1 MKKGENT
8 MKKGENTMK
17 KRLLSILL
25 AAALLIG
32 LVPTLLLPAAAAGY
46 TSGDFTYKLND
57 DGSAIITRYS
67 GSAAA
72 LTIPSSLDG
81 HTVKQIG
88 SYAFEKNTTLTS
100 VSIPETVTELEY
112 YAFKGCTS
120 LTAVTI
126 PSGLTSAGSLSNGAF
141 SGCSALTTVQFGSG
155 LASIPGALFE
165 GTGLKTVTLPE
176 SVTSIGSWAFANC
189 AKLEQVSFPAGLT
202 SIDLGAFEN
211 CTALTAVTLPKR
223 LTELGSEVFKNCS
236 ALKSVWIP
244 KSLTN
249 NGLGD
254 GFKGCTALT
263 DITFETGI
271 TKIADR
277 QFDGSPI
284 KSITIPGTVTTVGMS
299 AFSDCAN
306 LTAIDLPSSVT
317 EIDGHA
323 FEKCTALTAVTLPKH
338 LRRLDMEA
346 FFGCTA
352 LKSVF
357 IPLSLQTASSPFRNC
372 TALTD
377 VTFEDGRTELPDT
390 LLRGSGIRQLT
401 VPQTVTKIGYS
412 AFSGCTQL
420 TAITLPAGLRELGSE
435 AFKGCTAL
443 TGVALPDSLTAL
455 GYGVFRDCSALTA
468 AEFPAGIAPVS
479 WSSGSSML
487 RNCTSLRSVKLP
499 KTVSSLGNDFF
510 AGCTALEQIVL
521 PDSVTEIGSNLFN
534 GCTALTDVTLSTNLQ
549 AIPEHTFY
557 GCVSLQKL
565 VAPYAVTK
573 IGKTAFANC
582 TSLTELTLLRNVTEA
597 AADALSYPEQVT
609 VYGVKGTYA
618 ETYAASVGASFAA
631 IDRPATAVSLPKSV
645 TVKVWSSVRL
655 LPSLDPVDCT
665 DELVWSSSDASVA
678 AVSADGTVTGRKD
691 GSAVITVT
699 AGSVSARCEVAV
711 GTPAHVHSYTAVVT
725 APTCA
730 VQGYTTY
737 TCSCGEYYYDDY
749 VPALG
754 HSYVDGVCTRCGASR
769 PETRFVDVKLGS
781 WYYNS
786 IVYAVS
792 NGLMNG
798 VGDSKFEPEEGM
810 TRAMLVT
817 VLWRYEGS
825 PKQRPSTFSDVRRG
839 QWYSEAVSWAA
850 KNGIVTGVGD
860 NKFEPDTQIT
870 REQIATILY
879 RYAQKKRADT
889 SARGSLSAFPDNG
902 KVNGWA
908 KTALQWCV
916 GEGLIGGTN
925 ENGKVY
931 LDPQGT
937 ATRAQVAT
945 ILMRYIE
952 KLG

>member
-1 MKKGENT
+1 

-32 LVPTLLLPAAAAGY
+32 LVPTLLLPAAAADY

-81 HTVKQIG
+81 HTVKQID

-126 PSGLTSAGSLSNGAF
+126 PSGLTSAGSLGSGAF

-155 LASIPGALFE
+155 LASIPEALFE

-189 AKLEQVSFPAGLT
+189 AKLEQVHFPANLT
-202 SIDLGAFEN
+202 SIGLSAFEN

-223 LTELGSEVFKNCS
+223 LTELGSAVFENCS

-249 NGLGD
+249 NGFGD
-254 GFKGCTALT
+254 GFRGCTALT

-284 KSITIPGTVTTVGMS
+284 KSITIPGTVTTVGMG

-317 EIDGHA
+317 EIDGYA

-338 LRRLDMEA
+338 LRRLGTEA
-346 FFGCTA
+346 FLGCTA

-357 IPLSLQTASSPFRNC
+357 IPLSLQNASNPFQKC

-390 LLRGSGIRQLT
+390 LLEGNGVRQLT

-412 AFSGCTQL
+412 AFADCTQL
-420 TAITLPAGLRELGSE
+420 TAITLPAGLRELGNE

-443 TGVALPDSLTAL
+443 TGVALPDSLTDL

-499 KTVSSLGNDFF
+499 KTVSSLGNYFF

-618 ETYAASVGASFAA
+618 ETYAASVGARFAA

-925 ENGKVY
+925 ENGRVY

>member
-1 MKKGENT
+1 
-8 MKKGENTMK
+8 MK

-32 LVPTLLLPAAAAGY
+32 LVPTLLLPAAAADY

-81 HTVKQIG
+81 HTVKQID

-100 VSIPETVTELEY
+100 VSIPETVTELKY
-112 YAFKGCTS
+112 SAFKDCTS

-126 PSGLTSAGSLSNGAF
+126 PSGLTKAGSLGNGAF

-155 LASIPGALFE
+155 LTSIPEALFE
-165 GTGLKTVTLPE
+165 STGLKTITLPE
-176 SVTSIGSWAFANC
+176 SVTSIGMWAFADC
-189 AKLEQVSFPAGLT
+189 AKLEQVSFPASLT
-202 SIDLGAFEN
+202 SIDGCAFEN

-223 LTELGSEVFKNCS
+223 LTELGNDVFENCS

-249 NGLGD
+249 INGFGD
-254 GFKGCTALT
+254 GCFAGCTALT

-271 TKIADR
+271 TKIADH

-284 KSITIPGTVTTVGMS
+284 KSITIPGTVTTIGMS

-306 LTAIDLPSSVT
+306 LTAIDLPTSVT
-317 EIDGHA
+317 EIDAYA
-323 FEKCTALTAVTLPKH
+323 FSSTGLTAVTLPKH
-338 LRRLDMEA
+338 LRKLGLSA
-346 FFGCTA
+346 FSGCTA

-357 IPLSLQTASSPFRNC
+357 IPLSLQNTSNPFRNC

-377 VTFEDGRTELPDT
+377 VTFEDGRTELPNT
-390 LLRGSGIRQLT
+390 LLEDSGIRQLT
-401 VPQTVTKIGYS
+401 VPQTVTKIGDS
-412 AFSGCTQL
+412 AFAGCTQL
-420 TAITLPAGLRELGSE
+420 TAITLPDGLRELGRG
-435 AFKGCTAL
+435 AFSGCTAL

-455 GYGVFRDCSALTA
+455 GYGAFANCTALTA
-468 AEFPAGIAPVS
+468 VEFPAGIAPAS
-479 WSSGSSML
+479 WRSGSGML
-487 RNCTSLRSVKLP
+487 KNCTSLRSVKLP
-499 KTVSSLGNDFF
+499 GTVPSLDDDFF

-521 PDSVTEIGSNLFN
+521 PDSVTKIGSNLFN

-549 AIPEHTFY
+549 AIPANTFY
-557 GCVSLQKL
+557 GCASLQKL

-573 IGKTAFANC
+573 IGKNAFANC
-582 TSLTELTLLRNVTEA
+582 TSLTSLTLLRNVTEA
-597 AADALSYPEQVT
+597 ASDALSYPEQVT

-631 IDRPATAVSLPKSV
+631 IDRPATAVFLPKSV
-645 TVKVWSSVRL
+645 TLKVGGSGRF
-655 LPSLDPVDCT
+655 LPSLDPIDCT

-754 HSYVDGVCTRCGASR
+754 HSYVDGVCTRCGATR
-769 PETRFVDVKLGS
+769 PETRFVDVKPGS
-781 WYYNS
+781 WYYES

>member
-1 MKKGENT
+1 

-32 LVPTLLLPAAAAGY
+32 LMPTLLLPAAAVGY
-46 TSGDFTYKLND
+46 TSGDFTYELND
-57 DGSAIITRYS
+57 DGSAIITQYS

-126 PSGLTSAGSLSNGAF
+126 PSGLTKAGSLGTGAF

-155 LASIPGALFE
+155 LASIPEALFE

-189 AKLEQVSFPAGLT
+189 AKLEQVHFPANLT
-202 SIDLGAFEN
+202 SIGLSAFEN

-223 LTELGSEVFKNCS
+223 LTELGSAVFENCS

-317 EIDGHA
+317 EIDGYA

-338 LRRLDMEA
+338 LRRLGTEA
-346 FFGCTA
+346 FLGCTA

-357 IPLSLQTASSPFRNC
+357 IPLSLQTASNPFQKC

-390 LLRGSGIRQLT
+390 LLQGSGVRQLT

-412 AFSGCTQL
+412 AFAGCTQL
-420 TAITLPAGLRELGSE
+420 TAITLPAGLRELGNE

-499 KTVSSLGNDFF
+499 KTVSSLGDYFF
-510 AGCTALEQIVL
+510 AGCTALERIVL

-549 AIPEHTFY
+549 AIPENTFY

-582 TSLTELTLLRNVTEA
+582 TSLTALTLLRNVTEA

-618 ETYAASVGASFAA
+618 ETYAASVGARFAA

-925 ENGKVY
+925 ENGRVY

>member
-1 MKKGENT
+1 

-32 LVPTLLLPAAAAGY
+32 LVPTLLLPAAAADY

-88 SYAFEKNTTLTS
+88 SYAFGKNTTLTS

-112 YAFKGCTS
+112 SAFMDCTS

-126 PSGLTSAGSLSNGAF
+126 PSGLTKAGSLGSGAF

-155 LASIPGALFE
+155 LTSIPEALFE
-165 GTGLKTVTLPE
+165 STGLKTITLPE
-176 SVTSIGSWAFANC
+176 SVTSIGMWAFADC
-189 AKLEQVSFPAGLT
+189 AKLEQVSFPASLT
-202 SIDLGAFEN
+202 SIDGCAFEN

-223 LTELGSEVFKNCS
+223 LTELGNDVFENCS

-249 NGLGD
+249 INGFGD
-254 GFKGCTALT
+254 GCFAGCTALT

-271 TKIADR
+271 TKIADH

-284 KSITIPGTVTTVGMS
+284 KSITIPGTVTTIGSS

-306 LTAIDLPSSVT
+306 LTAIDLPTSVT
-317 EIDGHA
+317 QIDAYA
-323 FEKCTALTAVTLPKH
+323 FSSTGLTAVTLPKH
-338 LRRLDMEA
+338 LRKLGLSA
-346 FFGCTA
+346 FSGCTA

-357 IPLSLQTASSPFRNC
+357 IPLSLQTASNPFRNC

-390 LLRGSGIRQLT
+390 LLEDSGIRQFT

-412 AFSGCTQL
+412 AFDGCTQL
-420 TAITLPAGLRELGSE
+420 TAITLPAGLRELGSG
-435 AFKGCTAL
+435 AFSGCTAL

-455 GYGVFRDCSALTA
+455 GHGAFANCTSLTA
-468 AEFPAGIAPVS
+468 VEFPAGITPAS
-479 WSSGSSML
+479 WRSGSSML
-487 RNCTSLRSVKLP
+487 KNCTSLRSVKLP
-499 KTVSSLGNDFF
+499 GTVPFLDDDFF

-521 PDSVTEIGSNLFN
+521 PDSVTKIGSNLFN

-549 AIPEHTFY
+549 AIPANTFY
-557 GCVSLQKL
+557 GCASLQKL

-573 IGKTAFANC
+573 IGKNAFANC

-631 IDRPATAVSLPKSV
+631 IDRPATAVFLPKSV
-645 TVKVWSSVRL
+645 TLKVGGSGRF
-655 LPSLDPVDCT
+655 LPSLDPIDCT
-665 DELVWSSSDASVA
+665 DELAWSSSDASVA

-925 ENGKVY
+925 ENGRVY

>member
-1 MKKGENT
+1 

-46 TSGDFTYKLND
+46 TSGDFTYELND

-88 SYAFEKNTTLTS
+88 SYAFGKNTTLTS

-112 YAFKGCTS
+112 SAFTGCTS

-155 LASIPGALFE
+155 LTSIPEALFE

-176 SVTSIGSWAFANC
+176 SVTSIGMWAFADC
-189 AKLEQVSFPAGLT
+189 AKLEQVSFPASLT
-202 SIDLGAFEN
+202 SIDGCAFEN

-223 LTELGSEVFKNCS
+223 LTELGNDVFENCS

-249 NGLGD
+249 INGFGD
-254 GFKGCTALT
+254 GCFAGCTALT

-271 TKIADR
+271 TKIADH

-284 KSITIPGTVTTVGMS
+284 KSITIPGTVTTIGSS
-299 AFSDCAN
+299 AFSGCAN
-306 LTAIDLPSSVT
+306 LTAIDLPTSVT
-317 EIDGHA
+317 QIDAYA
-323 FEKCTALTAVTLPKH
+323 FSSTGLTAVTLPKH
-338 LRRLDMEA
+338 LRKLGLSA
-346 FFGCTA
+346 FSGCTA

-357 IPLSLQTASSPFRNC
+357 IPLSLQNTSNPFRNC
-372 TALTD
+372 KALTD

-390 LLRGSGIRQLT
+390 LLEDSGIRQFT
-401 VPQTVTKIGYS
+401 VPQTVTKIGDS
-412 AFSGCTQL
+412 AFAGCTQL
-420 TAITLPAGLRELGSE
+420 TAITLPAGLRELGSG
-435 AFKGCTAL
+435 AFSGCTAL

-455 GYGVFRDCSALTA
+455 GYGAFANCTALTA
-468 AEFPAGIAPVS
+468 AEFPAGITPAS
-479 WSSGSSML
+479 WRNSSDML

-499 KTVSSLGNDFF
+499 KTVPSLGDDFF

-549 AIPEHTFY
+549 AIPANTFY
-557 GCVSLQKL
+557 GCASLQKL

-582 TSLTELTLLRNVTEA
+582 TSLTSLTLLRNVTEA
-597 AADALSYPEQVT
+597 ASDALSYPEQVT

>member
-1 MKKGENT
+1 MKKEEDT

-32 LVPTLLLPAAAAGY
+32 LVPTLLLPAAAADY

-81 HTVKQIG
+81 HTVKQID

-126 PSGLTSAGSLSNGAF
+126 PGGLTKAGSLSNGVF

-155 LASIPGALFE
+155 LTSIPEALFE
-165 GTGLKTVTLPE
+165 GTGLKTITLPE

-202 SIDLGAFEN
+202 SIDLCAFEN

-244 KSLTN
+244 KSLTD

-284 KSITIPGTVTTVGMS
+284 KSITIPGTVTTIGMS
-299 AFSDCAN
+299 AFSGCAN

-317 EIDGHA
+317 EIDGYA
-323 FEKCTALTAVTLPKH
+323 FSSTGLTAVTLPKH
-338 LRRLDMEA
+338 LRELGTDA
-346 FFGCTA
+346 FAGCTA

-357 IPLSLQTASSPFRNC
+357 IPLSLQTVSSPFRKC

-390 LLRGSGIRQLT
+390 LLEGSGVRQLT

-412 AFSGCTQL
+412 AFAGCTQL
-420 TAITLPAGLRELGSE
+420 TAITLPAGLRELGDG
-435 AFKGCTAL
+435 AFEGCTAL

-455 GYGVFRDCSALTA
+455 GYGVFRGCSALTA
-468 AEFPAGIAPVS
+468 VEFPAGIA
-479 WSSGSSML
+479 WITGSSML

-499 KTVSSLGNDFF
+499 KTVSSLGDYFF

-549 AIPEHTFY
+549 AIPANTFY
-557 GCVSLQKL
+557 GCASLQKL

-573 IGKTAFANC
+573 IGKNAFANC
-582 TSLTELTLLRNVTEA
+582 TSLTSLTLLRNVTEA

-769 PETRFVDVKLGS
+769 PETRFMDVKPGS
-781 WYYNS
+781 WYYKS

-925 ENGKVY
+925 ENGRVY

>member
-1 MKKGENT
+1 

-100 VSIPETVTELEY
+100 VAIPETVTELEY

-126 PSGLTSAGSLSNGAF
+126 PSGLTSAGSLGSGAF

-155 LASIPGALFE
+155 LASIPEALFE

-202 SIDLGAFEN
+202 SIGLSAFEN

-223 LTELGSEVFKNCS
+223 LTELGSAVFENCS

-249 NGLGD
+249 NGFGD
-254 GFKGCTALT
+254 GFRGCTALT

-317 EIDGHA
+317 EIDGYA

-338 LRRLDMEA
+338 LRRLGTEA
-346 FFGCTA
+346 FLGCTA

-357 IPLSLQTASSPFRNC
+357 IPLSLQNASNPFQKC

-390 LLRGSGIRQLT
+390 LLEGSGVRQLT

-412 AFSGCTQL
+412 AFADCTQL
-420 TAITLPAGLRELGSE
+420 TAITLPAGLRELGNE

-499 KTVSSLGNDFF
+499 KTVSSLGDYFF
-510 AGCTALEQIVL
+510 AGCTALERIVL

-549 AIPEHTFY
+549 AIPENTFY
-557 GCVSLQKL
+557 GCANLQKL

-618 ETYAASVGASFAA
+618 ETYAASVGARFAA

>member
-1 MKKGENT
+1 
-8 MKKGENTMK
+8 MK

-32 LVPTLLLPAAAAGY
+32 LVPTLLLPAAAADY

-57 DGSAIITRYS
+57 DGSAIITQYS
-67 GSAAA
+67 GSATA

-112 YAFKGCTS
+112 LAFTGCT
-120 LTAVTI
+120 
-126 PSGLTSAGSLSNGAF
+126 
-141 SGCSALTTVQFGSG
+141 
-155 LASIPGALFE
+155 
-165 GTGLKTVTLPE
+165 
-176 SVTSIGSWAFANC
+176 
-189 AKLEQVSFPAGLT
+189 KLEQVSFPAGLT
-202 SIDLGAFEN
+202 SIDGCAFEN

-223 LTELGSEVFKNCS
+223 LTELGNDVFENCS

-249 NGLGD
+249 INGFGD
-254 GFKGCTALT
+254 GCFAGCTALT

-271 TKIADR
+271 TKIADH

-284 KSITIPGTVTTVGMS
+284 KSITIPGTVTTIGSS
-299 AFSDCAN
+299 AFSGCAN
-306 LTAIDLPSSVT
+306 LTAIDLPTSVT
-317 EIDGHA
+317 QIDAYA
-323 FEKCTALTAVTLPKH
+323 FSSTGLTAVTLPKH
-338 LRRLDMEA
+338 LRKL
-346 FFGCTA
+346 G
-352 LKSVF
+352 L
-357 IPLSLQTASSPFRNC
+357 
-372 TALTD
+372 
-377 VTFEDGRTELPDT
+377 
-390 LLRGSGIRQLT
+390 
-401 VPQTVTKIGYS
+401 S
-412 AFSGCTQL
+412 AFS
-420 TAITLPAGLRELGSE
+420 
-435 AFKGCTAL
+435 GCTAL

-455 GYGVFRDCSALTA
+455 GYGVFQNCSALTA
-468 AEFPAGIAPVS
+468 VEFPAGIAPAS
-479 WSSGSSML
+479 WRSGSGML
-487 RNCTSLRSVKLP
+487 KNCTSLRSVKLP
-499 KTVSSLGNDFF
+499 GTVPSLDDDFF

-521 PDSVTEIGSNLFN
+521 PDSVTKIGSNLFN

-549 AIPEHTFY
+549 AIPANTFY
-557 GCVSLQKL
+557 GCASLQKL

-573 IGKTAFANC
+573 IGKNAFANC
-582 TSLTELTLLRNVTEA
+582 TSLTSLTLLRNVTEA

-618 ETYAASVGASFAA
+618 ETYAASVGAPFAA
-631 IDRPATAVSLPKSV
+631 IDRPATAVFLPKSV
-645 TVKVWSSVRL
+645 TLKVGGSGRF
-655 LPSLDPVDCT
+655 LPSLDPIDCT

-925 ENGKVY
+925 ENGRVY

>member
-1 MKKGENT
+1 

-32 LVPTLLLPAAAAGY
+32 LVPTLLLPAAAADY

-100 VSIPETVTELEY
+100 VSIPETVTELKY
-112 YAFKGCTS
+112 SAFMDCTS

-126 PSGLTSAGSLSNGAF
+126 PSGLTKSGSLGSGAF

-155 LASIPGALFE
+155 LVSIPEALFE
-165 GTGLKTVTLPE
+165 GTGLKTITLPE
-176 SVTSIGSWAFANC
+176 SVTSIGPWAFANC
-189 AKLEQVSFPAGLT
+189 TKLEQVSFPAGLT
-202 SIDLGAFEN
+202 LIDLGAFEN

-223 LTELGSEVFKNCS
+223 LTKLGYEVFKNCS

-249 NGLGD
+249 NGSGD

-271 TKIADR
+271 TKIADY
-277 QFDGSPI
+277 QFAGSPI

-317 EIDGHA
+317 EIDGYA
-323 FEKCTALTAVTLPKH
+323 FEKCTGLTAVTLPKH
-338 LRRLDMEA
+338 LRKLGTYA
-346 FFGCTA
+346 FAGCTA

-377 VTFEDGRTELPDT
+377 VTFEDGRTELPNT
-390 LLRGSGIRQLT
+390 LLEDSGIRQLT

-412 AFSGCTQL
+412 AFAGCTQL
-420 TAITLPAGLRELGSE
+420 TAITLPAGLRELGNE

-468 AEFPAGIAPVS
+468 AEFPAGIALLS
-479 WSSGSSML
+479 WSSSSML

-499 KTVSSLGNDFF
+499 KTVSSLGDDFF

-549 AIPEHTFY
+549 AIPANTFY

-573 IGKTAFANC
+573 IGKNAFANC
-582 TSLTELTLLRNVTEA
+582 TSLTSLTLLRNVTEA

-769 PETRFVDVKLGS
+769 PETRFVDVKPGS
-781 WYYNS
+781 WYYKS

-925 ENGKVY
+925 ENGRVY

>member
-1 MKKGENT
+1 

-32 LVPTLLLPAAAAGY
+32 LVPTLLLPAAAADY

-112 YAFKGCTS
+112 SAFKGCTS

-126 PSGLTSAGSLSNGAF
+126 PSGLTKSGSLGSGAF

-155 LASIPGALFE
+155 LVSIPEALFE
-165 GTGLKTVTLPE
+165 GTGLKTITLPE

-223 LTELGSEVFKNCS
+223 LTKLGYEAFKNCS

-249 NGLGD
+249 NGSGD

-284 KSITIPGTVTTVGMS
+284 KSITIPGTVTTIGMS

-306 LTAIDLPSSVT
+306 LTAIDLPTSVT
-317 EIDGHA
+317 EIDGYA
-323 FEKCTALTAVTLPKH
+323 FSSTGLTAVTLPKH
-338 LRRLDMEA
+338 LRKLGTDA
-346 FFGCTA
+346 FAGCTA

-357 IPLSLQTASSPFRNC
+357 IPLSLQNASSPFRNC

-390 LLRGSGIRQLT
+390 LLEDSGIRQFT
-401 VPQTVTKIGYS
+401 VPQTVTKIGDS
-412 AFSGCTQL
+412 AFAGCTQL
-420 TAITLPAGLRELGSE
+420 TAITLPAGLRELGNE

-549 AIPEHTFY
+549 AIPENTFY

-573 IGKTAFANC
+573 IGKNAFANC
-582 TSLTELTLLRNVTEA
+582 TSLTSLTLLRNVTEA
-597 AADALSYPEQVT
+597 ASDALSYPEQVT

-925 ENGKVY
+925 ENGRVY

>member
-1 MKKGENT
+1 

-57 DGSAIITRYS
+57 DGSAIITQYS

-81 HTVKQIG
+81 HTVKQID
-88 SYAFEKNTTLTS
+88 SYAFEKNMTLTS

-126 PSGLTSAGSLSNGAF
+126 PSGLTSAGSLGSGAF
-141 SGCSALTTVQFGSG
+141 SGCSALTIVQFGSG
-155 LASIPGALFE
+155 LASIPEALFE

-176 SVTSIGSWAFANC
+176 SVTSIRSWAFANC

-202 SIDLGAFEN
+202 SIDRSAFEN

-223 LTELGSEVFKNCS
+223 LTELGSAVFENCS

-254 GFKGCTALT
+254 AFKGCTALT

-271 TKIADR
+271 TKIANR

-284 KSITIPGTVTTVGMS
+284 KSITIPGTVTTVGMG

-317 EIDGHA
+317 EIDGYA
-323 FEKCTALTAVTLPKH
+323 FKNCTALTAVTLPKH
-338 LRRLDMEA
+338 LRRLDTEA

-357 IPLSLQTASSPFRNC
+357 IPLSLQNVSSPFRNC

-390 LLRGSGIRQLT
+390 LLEGSGVRQLT

-412 AFSGCTQL
+412 AFADCTQL
-420 TAITLPAGLRELGSE
+420 TAITLPAGLRELGNA

-499 KTVSSLGNDFF
+499 KTVSSLGDYFF
-510 AGCTALEQIVL
+510 AGCTALERIVL

-549 AIPEHTFY
+549 AIPKNTFY

-573 IGKTAFANC
+573 IGKNAFANC
-582 TSLTELTLLRNVTEA
+582 TSLTSLTLLRNVTEA
-597 AADALSYPEQVT
+597 ASDALSYPEQVT

-618 ETYAASVGASFAA
+618 ETYAASVGARFAA

-665 DELVWSSSDASVA
+665 DELVWSSSDTSVA

-798 VGDSKFEPEEGM
+798 VGESKFEPEEGM

-925 ENGKVY
+925 ENGRVY

>member
-1 MKKGENT
+1 

-32 LVPTLLLPAAAAGY
+32 LVPTLLLSAAAAGY
-46 TSGDFTYKLND
+46 TSGDFTYELND
-57 DGSAIITRYS
+57 DGSAIITQYS

-81 HTVKQIG
+81 HTVKQID

-126 PSGLTSAGSLSNGAF
+126 PSGLTKAGSLGNGAF

-176 SVTSIGSWAFANC
+176 SVTSIGPWAFANC
-189 AKLEQVSFPAGLT
+189 TKLEQVSFPAGLT
-202 SIDLGAFEN
+202 SIDLSAFEN

-223 LTELGSEVFKNCS
+223 LTELGGAVFENCS

-284 KSITIPGTVTTVGMS
+284 KSITIPGTVTTVGMG

-317 EIDGHA
+317 EIDGYA
-323 FEKCTALTAVTLPKH
+323 FKNCTALTAVTLPKH
-338 LRRLDMEA
+338 LRRLDTEA

-357 IPLSLQTASSPFRNC
+357 IPLSLQNASNPFQKC
-372 TALTD
+372 AALTD

-390 LLRGSGIRQLT
+390 LLEGSGVRQLT

-412 AFSGCTQL
+412 AFAGCTQL
-420 TAITLPAGLRELGSE
+420 TAITLPAGLRELGNE

-455 GYGVFRDCSALTA
+455 GYGVFRDCTALTA

-499 KTVSSLGNDFF
+499 GTVSSLGGDFF

-549 AIPEHTFY
+549 AIPANTFY

-582 TSLTELTLLRNVTEA
+582 TSLTSLTLLRNVTEA
-597 AADALSYPEQVT
+597 ASDALSYPEQVT

-769 PETRFVDVKLGS
+769 PETRFMDVKPGS
-781 WYYNS
+781 WYYKS

-925 ENGKVY
+925 ENGRVY

>member
-8 MKKGENTMK
+8 VK

-32 LVPTLLLPAAAAGY
+32 LVPTLLLPAAAADY

-57 DGSAIITRYS
+57 DGSAIITQYS

-202 SIDLGAFEN
+202 SIDLSAFEN

-223 LTELGSEVFKNCS
+223 LTELGSAVFENCS

-317 EIDGHA
+317 EIDGYA
-323 FEKCTALTAVTLPKH
+323 FKNCTALTAVTLPKH
-338 LRRLDMEA
+338 LRRLDTEA

-357 IPLSLQTASSPFRNC
+357 IPLSLQNASNPFQKC

-390 LLRGSGIRQLT
+390 LLEDSGVRQLT

-412 AFSGCTQL
+412 AFAGCTQL

-443 TGVALPDSLTAL
+443 TGVALPDSLTDL

-499 KTVSSLGNDFF
+499 KTVSSLGDYFF
-510 AGCTALEQIVL
+510 AGCTALERIVL

-549 AIPEHTFY
+549 AIPENTFY

-582 TSLTELTLLRNVTEA
+582 TSLTSLTLLRNVTEA

-769 PETRFVDVKLGS
+769 PETRFVDVKPGS
-781 WYYNS
+781 WYYKS

-925 ENGKVY
+925 ENGRVY

>member
-1 MKKGENT
+1 

-32 LVPTLLLPAAAAGY
+32 LVPTLLLPAAAADY

-57 DGSAIITRYS
+57 DGSAIITQYS

-155 LASIPGALFE
+155 LASIPEALFE

-202 SIDLGAFEN
+202 SIDLSAFEN

-223 LTELGSEVFKNCS
+223 LTELGSAVFENCS

-244 KSLTN
+244 KSLTD

-317 EIDGHA
+317 EIDGYA
-323 FEKCTALTAVTLPKH
+323 FKNCTALTAVTLPKH
-338 LRRLDMEA
+338 LRRLDTEA
-346 FFGCTA
+346 FLGCTA

-357 IPLSLQTASSPFRNC
+357 IPLSLQNASNPFRNC

-390 LLRGSGIRQLT
+390 LLEGSGVRQLT
-401 VPQTVTKIGYS
+401 VPQTVTKIGDS
-412 AFSGCTQL
+412 AFADCTQL
-420 TAITLPAGLRELGSE
+420 TAITLPAGLRELGNE

-468 AEFPAGIAPVS
+468 AEFPAGIDPVS

-487 RNCTSLRSVKLP
+487 RNCTSLRTVKLP
-499 KTVSSLGNDFF
+499 KTVSSLGNYFF

-534 GCTALTDVTLSTNLQ
+534 GCTALADVTLSTNLQ

-737 TCSCGEYYYDDY
+737 TCSCGEYYYDGY

-769 PETRFVDVKLGS
+769 PETRFMDVKPGS
-781 WYYNS
+781 WYYKS

>member
-1 MKKGENT
+1 

-57 DGSAIITRYS
+57 DGSAIITQYS

-112 YAFKGCTS
+112 LAFEDCTN

-126 PSGLTSAGSLSNGAF
+126 PSGLTSAGSSNGAF

-155 LASIPGALFE
+155 LTSIPNALFE
-165 GTGLKTVTLPE
+165 GTGLKTITLPE
-176 SVTSIGSWAFANC
+176 SVTSIGMWAFANC

-202 SIDLGAFEN
+202 SIDLCAFEN

-223 LTELGSEVFKNCS
+223 LTELGNEVFANCS

-244 KSLTN
+244 KSLTYN
-249 NGLGD
+249 KGFG
-254 GFKGCTALT
+254 GSFKGCTALT

-271 TKIADR
+271 TKIADY
-277 QFDGSPI
+277 QFADSPI
-284 KSITIPGTVTTVGMS
+284 KSITIPGTVTTIGMS
-299 AFSDCAN
+299 AFSGCAN
-306 LTAIDLPSSVT
+306 LTAIDLPTSVT
-317 EIDGHA
+317 EIDGYA
-323 FEKCTALTAVTLPKH
+323 FSSTGLTAVTLPKH
-338 LRRLDMEA
+338 LRKL
-346 FFGCTA
+346 G
-352 LKSVF
+352 
-357 IPLSLQTASSPFRNC
+357 
-372 TALTD
+372 TD
-377 VTFEDGRTELPDT
+377 
-390 LLRGSGIRQLT
+390 
-401 VPQTVTKIGYS
+401 
-412 AFSGCTQL
+412 A
-420 TAITLPAGLRELGSE
+420 
-435 AFKGCTAL
+435 
-443 TGVALPDSLTAL
+443 
-455 GYGVFRDCSALTA
+455 
-468 AEFPAGIAPVS
+468 
-479 WSSGSSML
+479 
-487 RNCTSLRSVKLP
+487 
-499 KTVSSLGNDFF
+499 F
-510 AGCTALEQIVL
+510 AGCTALERIVL

-534 GCTALTDVTLSTNLQ
+534 GCTALADVTLSTNLQ
-549 AIPEHTFY
+549 AIPENTFY

-582 TSLTELTLLRNVTEA
+582 TSLTALTLLRNVTEA

-618 ETYAASVGASFAA
+618 ETYAASVGARFAA

-889 SARGSLSAFPDNG
+889 AARGSLSAFPDNG
-902 KVNGWA
+902 KVNSWA

-925 ENGKVY
+925 ENGRVY

>member
-1 MKKGENT
+1 

-32 LVPTLLLPAAAAGY
+32 LVPTLLLPAAAADY

-88 SYAFEKNTTLTS
+88 TYAFGKNTTLTS

-112 YAFKGCTS
+112 SAFKDCTS

-126 PSGLTSAGSLSNGAF
+126 PSGLTKSGSLGSGAF

-155 LASIPGALFE
+155 LTSIPGALFE

-223 LTELGSEVFKNCS
+223 LTELGNEVFANCS

-244 KSLTN
+244 KSLTYN
-249 NGLGD
+249 KGFG
-254 GFKGCTALT
+254 GSFKGCTALT

-271 TKIADR
+271 TKIADY
-277 QFDGSPI
+277 QFADSPI
-284 KSITIPGTVTTVGMS
+284 KSITIPGTVTTIGMS

-306 LTAIDLPSSVT
+306 LTAIDLPTSVT
-317 EIDGHA
+317 EIDGYA
-323 FEKCTALTAVTLPKH
+323 FSSTGLTAVTLPKH
-338 LRRLDMEA
+338 LRKLGTDA
-346 FFGCTA
+346 FAGCTA

-357 IPLSLQTASSPFRNC
+357 IPLSLQNVSSPFRNC

-390 LLRGSGIRQLT
+390 LLEGSGVRQLT

-412 AFSGCTQL
+412 AFAGCTQL
-420 TAITLPAGLRELGSE
+420 TAITLPAGLTSIGFS
-435 AFKGCTAL
+435 AFENCTAL

-455 GYGVFRDCSALTA
+455 GSGAFRDCSALTA
-468 AEFPAGIAPVS
+468 VEFPAGIAPLS
-479 WSSGSSML
+479 WSIGSSML

-499 KTVSSLGNDFF
+499 KTVSSLGDYFF
-510 AGCTALEQIVL
+510 AGCTALERIVL

-534 GCTALTDVTLSTNLQ
+534 GCTSLADVTLSTNLQ
-549 AIPEHTFY
+549 AIPENTFY

-631 IDRPATAVSLPKSV
+631 IDRPATAVFLPKSV
-645 TVKVWSSVRL
+645 TLKVGGSGRF
-655 LPSLDPVDCT
+655 LPSLDPIDCT

-925 ENGKVY
+925 ENGRVY

>member
-1 MKKGENT
+1 

-46 TSGDFTYKLND
+46 TSGDFTYELND

-126 PSGLTSAGSLSNGAF
+126 PSGLTSAGSLGNGAF
-141 SGCSALTTVQFGSG
+141 SGCSALTIVQFGSG
-155 LASIPGALFE
+155 LASIPEALFE

-202 SIDLGAFEN
+202 SIDLSAFEN
-211 CTALTAVTLPKR
+211 
-223 LTELGSEVFKNCS
+223 
-236 ALKSVWIP
+236 
-244 KSLTN
+244 
-249 NGLGD
+249 
-254 GFKGCTALT
+254 
-263 DITFETGI
+263 
-271 TKIADR
+271 
-277 QFDGSPI
+277 
-284 KSITIPGTVTTVGMS
+284 
-299 AFSDCAN
+299 
-306 LTAIDLPSSVT
+306 
-317 EIDGHA
+317 
-323 FEKCTALTAVTLPKH
+323 CTALTAVTLPKH
-338 LRRLDMEA
+338 LRRLGTEA
-346 FFGCTA
+346 FLGCTA

-357 IPLSLQTASSPFRNC
+357 IPLSLQDASNPFRNC

-390 LLRGSGIRQLT
+390 LLQGSGVRQLT

-412 AFSGCTQL
+412 AVADCTQL
-420 TAITLPAGLRELGSE
+420 TAITLPAGLRELGNE

-443 TGVALPDSLTAL
+443 TGVALPDSLTDL

-499 KTVSSLGNDFF
+499 KTVSSLGNYFF

-618 ETYAASVGASFAA
+618 ETYAASVGARFAA

-781 WYYNS
+781 WYYKS

-925 ENGKVY
+925 ENGRVY

>member
-1 MKKGENT
+1 

-32 LVPTLLLPAAAAGY
+32 LVPTLLLSAAAAGY
-46 TSGDFTYKLND
+46 TSGDFTYELND
-57 DGSAIITRYS
+57 DGSAIITQYS

-112 YAFKGCTS
+112 LAFTGCTS

-126 PSGLTSAGSLSNGAF
+126 PSGLTKAGSLGNGAF

-155 LASIPGALFE
+155 LASIPEALFE

-189 AKLEQVSFPAGLT
+189 AKLEQVHFPAGLT
-202 SIDLGAFEN
+202 SIGLGAFEN

-223 LTELGSEVFKNCS
+223 LTELGSAVFENCS

-317 EIDGHA
+317 EIDGYA
-323 FEKCTALTAVTLPKH
+323 FENCTALTAVTLPKH
-338 LRRLDMEA
+338 LRRLGTEA
-346 FFGCTA
+346 FLGCTA

-357 IPLSLQTASSPFRNC
+357 IPLSLQNVSSPFRKC

-390 LLRGSGIRQLT
+390 LLQGSGVRQLT

-412 AFSGCTQL
+412 AFADCTQL
-420 TAITLPAGLRELGSE
+420 TAITLPAGLRELGNE
-435 AFKGCTAL
+435 AFEGCTAL
-443 TGVALPDSLTAL
+443 TGVALPDSLTDL

-468 AEFPAGIAPVS
+468 AEFPAGIAPFS
-479 WSSGSSML
+479 WSTGSSML

-499 KTVSSLGNDFF
+499 KTVSSLGDYFF

-534 GCTALTDVTLSTNLQ
+534 GCTSLTDVTLSTNLQ
-549 AIPEHTFY
+549 AIPENTFY

-618 ETYAASVGASFAA
+618 ETYAASVGARFAA

-925 ENGKVY
+925 ENGRVY

>member
-1 MKKGENT
+1 

-32 LVPTLLLPAAAAGY
+32 LVPTLLLPAAAADY

-88 SYAFEKNTTLTS
+88 SYAFGKNTTLTS

-112 YAFKGCTS
+112 SAFTGCTS

-126 PSGLTSAGSLSNGAF
+126 PSGLTKAGSLGSGAF

-155 LASIPGALFE
+155 LTSIPEALFE
-165 GTGLKTVTLPE
+165 GTGLKTITLPE
-176 SVTSIGSWAFANC
+176 SVTSIGMWAFADC
-189 AKLEQVSFPAGLT
+189 AKLEQVSFPASLT
-202 SIDLGAFEN
+202 SIDGCAFEN

-223 LTELGSEVFKNCS
+223 LTELGNDVFENCS

-249 NGLGD
+249 INGFGD
-254 GFKGCTALT
+254 GCFAGCTALT

-271 TKIADR
+271 TKIADH

-284 KSITIPGTVTTVGMS
+284 KSITIPGTVTTIGSS
-299 AFSDCAN
+299 AFSGCAN
-306 LTAIDLPSSVT
+306 LTAIDLPTSVT
-317 EIDGHA
+317 QIDAYA
-323 FEKCTALTAVTLPKH
+323 FSSTGLTAVTLPKH
-338 LRRLDMEA
+338 LRKLGLSA
-346 FFGCTA
+346 FSGCTA

-357 IPLSLQTASSPFRNC
+357 IPLSLQTASNPFRNC
-372 TALTD
+372 KALTD

-390 LLRGSGIRQLT
+390 LLEDSGIRQFT

-412 AFSGCTQL
+412 AFAGCTQL
-420 TAITLPAGLRELGSE
+420 TAITLPAGLRELGSG
-435 AFKGCTAL
+435 AFSGCTAL

-455 GYGVFRDCSALTA
+455 GRGAFANCTSLTA
-468 AEFPAGIAPVS
+468 VEFPAGITPAS
-479 WSSGSSML
+479 WRNSSGML

-499 KTVSSLGNDFF
+499 GTVPSLDDDFF

-521 PDSVTEIGSNLFN
+521 PDSVTKIGSNLFN

-549 AIPEHTFY
+549 AIPENTFY

-582 TSLTELTLLRNVTEA
+582 TSLTSLTLLRNVTEA
-597 AADALSYPEQVT
+597 ASDALSYPEQVT

-655 LPSLDPVDCT
+655 LPSLDPIDCT

-769 PETRFVDVKLGS
+769 PETRFMDVKPGS
-781 WYYNS
+781 WYYKS

>member
-1 MKKGENT
+1 

-32 LVPTLLLPAAAAGY
+32 LVPTLLLPAAAADY

-126 PSGLTSAGSLSNGAF
+126 PGGLTKAGSLSNGVF

-155 LASIPGALFE
+155 LVSIPDALFE
-165 GTGLKTVTLPE
+165 GTGLKTITLPE

-202 SIDLGAFEN
+202 SIDLCAFEN

-244 KSLTN
+244 KSLTD

-299 AFSDCAN
+299 AFSGCAN
-306 LTAIDLPSSVT
+306 LTAIDLPTSVT
-317 EIDGHA
+317 EIDGYA
-323 FEKCTALTAVTLPKH
+323 FEKCTGLTAVTLPKH
-338 LRRLDMEA
+338 LRKLGTDA
-346 FFGCTA
+346 FAGCTA

-412 AFSGCTQL
+412 AFADCTQL

-468 AEFPAGIAPVS
+468 AEFPAGIAPLS
-479 WSSGSSML
+479 WSIGSSML

-499 KTVSSLGNDFF
+499 KTVSSLGDYFF
-510 AGCTALEQIVL
+510 AGCTALERIVL

-769 PETRFVDVKLGS
+769 PETRFVDVKPGS
-781 WYYNS
+781 WYYKS

-925 ENGKVY
+925 ENGRVY

>member
-1 MKKGENT
+1 
-8 MKKGENTMK
+8 MK

-46 TSGDFTYKLND
+46 TSGDFTYELND

-88 SYAFEKNTTLTS
+88 SYAFGKNTTLTS

-112 YAFKGCTS
+112 SAFMDCTS

-126 PSGLTSAGSLSNGAF
+126 PSGLTKAGSLSNGAF

-155 LASIPGALFE
+155 LTSIPEALFE
-165 GTGLKTVTLPE
+165 STGLKTITLPE
-176 SVTSIGSWAFANC
+176 SVTSIGMWAFADC
-189 AKLEQVSFPAGLT
+189 AKLEQVSFPASLT
-202 SIDLGAFEN
+202 SIDGCAFEN

-223 LTELGSEVFKNCS
+223 LTELGNDVFENCS

-249 NGLGD
+249 INGFGD
-254 GFKGCTALT
+254 GCFAGCTALT

-271 TKIADR
+271 TKIADH

-306 LTAIDLPSSVT
+306 LTAIDLPTSVT
-317 EIDGHA
+317 QIDAYA
-323 FEKCTALTAVTLPKH
+323 FSSTGLTAVTLPKH
-338 LRRLDMEA
+338 LRKLGLSA
-346 FFGCTA
+346 FSGCTA

-357 IPLSLQTASSPFRNC
+357 IPLSLQTASNPFRNC

-390 LLRGSGIRQLT
+390 LLEDSGIRQFT

-412 AFSGCTQL
+412 AFDGCTQL
-420 TAITLPAGLRELGSE
+420 TAITLPAGLRELGSG
-435 AFKGCTAL
+435 AFSGCTAL

-455 GYGVFRDCSALTA
+455 GSGAFRNCSALTA
-468 AEFPAGIAPVS
+468 VEFPAGITPAS
-479 WSSGSSML
+479 WSIGSGML
-487 RNCTSLRSVKLP
+487 KNCTSLRSVKLP
-499 KTVSSLGNDFF
+499 KTVSSLDDDFF

-521 PDSVTEIGSNLFN
+521 PDSVTKIGSNLFN

-549 AIPEHTFY
+549 AIPANTFY

-618 ETYAASVGASFAA
+618 ETYAASVGAPFAA
-631 IDRPATAVSLPKSV
+631 IDRPATAVFLPKSV
-645 TVKVWSSVRL
+645 TLKVGGSGRF

-769 PETRFVDVKLGS
+769 PETRFVDVKPGS
-781 WYYNS
+781 WYYKS

-925 ENGKVY
+925 ENGRVY

>member
-1 MKKGENT
+1 

-88 SYAFEKNTTLTS
+88 SYAFGKNTTLTS

-112 YAFKGCTS
+112 LAFTGCTS

-126 PSGLTSAGSLSNGAF
+126 PSGLTKAGSLGSGAF

-189 AKLEQVSFPAGLT
+189 AKLEQVHFPAGLT
-202 SIDLGAFEN
+202 SIDLGAFKN

-223 LTELGSEVFKNCS
+223 LTELGGAVFENCS

-249 NGLGD
+249 IGFGD

-271 TKIADR
+271 TKIADY

-317 EIDGHA
+317 EIDGYA
-323 FEKCTALTAVTLPKH
+323 FANCTALTAVTLPKH
-338 LRRLDMEA
+338 LRRLGTEA
-346 FFGCTA
+346 FLGCTA

-357 IPLSLQTASSPFRNC
+357 IPLSLQNASNPFRNC

-390 LLRGSGIRQLT
+390 LLQDSGVRQLT
-401 VPQTVTKIGYS
+401 VPQTVTKIGCS
-412 AFSGCTQL
+412 AFAGCTQL
-420 TAITLPAGLRELGSE
+420 TAITLPAGLRELGDE

-468 AEFPAGIAPVS
+468 AEFPAGIA
-479 WSSGSSML
+479 WISGSSML

-499 KTVSSLGNDFF
+499 KTVSSLGDDFF

-521 PDSVTEIGSNLFN
+521 PDSVTKIGSNLFN

-549 AIPEHTFY
+549 AIPANTFY
-557 GCVSLQKL
+557 GCASLQKL

-573 IGKTAFANC
+573 IGKNAFANC
-582 TSLTELTLLRNVTEA
+582 TSLTSLTLLRNVTEA
-597 AADALSYPEQVT
+597 ASDALSYPEQVT

-618 ETYAASVGASFAA
+618 ETYAASVGARFAA

-781 WYYNS
+781 WYYKS

-925 ENGKVY
+925 ENGRVY

>member
-1 MKKGENT
+1 

-32 LVPTLLLPAAAAGY
+32 LVPTLLLPAAAADY

-126 PSGLTSAGSLSNGAF
+126 PGGLTKAGSLSNGVF

-155 LASIPGALFE
+155 LVSIPDALFE
-165 GTGLKTVTLPE
+165 GTGLKTITLPE

-202 SIDLGAFEN
+202 SIDLCAFEN

-244 KSLTN
+244 KSLTD

-284 KSITIPGTVTTVGMS
+284 KSITIPGTVTTIGMS

-306 LTAIDLPSSVT
+306 LTAIDLPTSVT
-317 EIDGHA
+317 EIDGYA
-323 FEKCTALTAVTLPKH
+323 FEKCTGLTAVTLPKH
-338 LRRLDMEA
+338 LRELGTDA
-346 FFGCTA
+346 FAGSTA

-357 IPLSLQTASSPFRNC
+357 IPLSLQNASSPFRNC

-390 LLRGSGIRQLT
+390 LLRGSGVRQLT

-412 AFSGCTQL
+412 AFAGCTQL
-420 TAITLPAGLRELGSE
+420 TAITLPAGLRELDNE

-468 AEFPAGIAPVS
+468 AEFPAGIA
-479 WSSGSSML
+479 WISGSSML

-499 KTVSSLGNDFF
+499 KTVSSLGDYFF
-510 AGCTALEQIVL
+510 AGCTALERIVL

-534 GCTALTDVTLSTNLQ
+534 GCTSLADVTLSTNLQ
-549 AIPEHTFY
+549 AIPANTFY

-582 TSLTELTLLRNVTEA
+582 TSLTSLTLLRNVTEA
-597 AADALSYPEQVT
+597 ASDALSYPEQVT

-769 PETRFVDVKLGS
+769 PETRFVDVKPGS
-781 WYYNS
+781 WYYKS

-925 ENGKVY
+925 ENGRVY

>member
-1 MKKGENT
+1 
-8 MKKGENTMK
+8 MK

-81 HTVKQIG
+81 HTVKQID

-112 YAFKGCTS
+112 SAFMDCTS

-126 PSGLTSAGSLSNGAF
+126 PSGLTSAGSSNGAF

-155 LASIPGALFE
+155 LTSIPGALFE

-176 SVTSIGSWAFANC
+176 SVTSIGPWAFANC

-202 SIDLGAFEN
+202 SIDLCAFEN

-223 LTELGSEVFKNCS
+223 LTELGNEAFENCS

-244 KSLTN
+244 KSLTYN
-249 NGLGD
+249 KGAG
-254 GFKGCTALT
+254 GSFKGCTALT

-271 TKIADR
+271 TKIADY
-277 QFDGSPI
+277 QFADSPI

-299 AFSDCAN
+299 AFSGCAN

-317 EIDGHA
+317 EIDGYA
-323 FEKCTALTAVTLPKH
+323 FSSTGLTAVTLPKH
-338 LRRLDMEA
+338 LRKLGTDA
-346 FFGCTA
+346 FAGCTA

-357 IPLSLQTASSPFRNC
+357 IPLSLQNVSSPFRKC

-390 LLRGSGIRQLT
+390 LLRGSGVRQLT

-412 AFSGCTQL
+412 AFDGCTQL
-420 TAITLPAGLRELGSE
+420 TAITLPAGLRELGDE

-455 GYGVFRDCSALTA
+455 GYGVFRGCSALTA
-468 AEFPAGIAPVS
+468 VEFPAGIA
-479 WSSGSSML
+479 WITGSSML

-499 KTVSSLGNDFF
+499 KTVSSLGDYFF

-549 AIPEHTFY
+549 AIPANTFY
-557 GCVSLQKL
+557 GCASLQKL

-573 IGKTAFANC
+573 IGKNAFANC
-582 TSLTELTLLRNVTEA
+582 TSLTSLTLLRNVTEA

-618 ETYAASVGASFAA
+618 ETYAASVGAPFAA
-631 IDRPATAVSLPKSV
+631 IDRPATAVFLPKSV
-645 TVKVWSSVRL
+645 TLKVGGSGRF
-655 LPSLDPVDCT
+655 LPSLDPIDCT

-769 PETRFVDVKLGS
+769 PETRFMDVKPGS
-781 WYYNS
+781 WYYKS

-925 ENGKVY
+925 ENGRVY

>member
-1 MKKGENT
+1 
-8 MKKGENTMK
+8 MK
-17 KRLLSILL
+17 KRVLSILL
-25 AAALLIG
+25 TAALLIG
-32 LVPTLLLPAAAAGY
+32 LVPTLLLPAAAASY
-46 TSGDFTYKLND
+46 TSGDYTYELND
-57 DGSAIITRYS
+57 DGSAIITQYS

-81 HTVKQIG
+81 HTVTQID
-88 SYAFEKNTTLTS
+88 SYAFEKNTALTS

-112 YAFKGCTS
+112 YAFKSCTS

-126 PSGLTSAGSLSNGAF
+126 PSGLTKAGSLGNGAF

-155 LASIPGALFE
+155 LTSIPEELFE
-165 GTGLKTVTLPE
+165 GTGLKTITLPG
-176 SVTSIGSWAFANC
+176 SVRSIGSWAFANC
-189 AKLEQVSFPAGLT
+189 TKLEQIRFPSGLT
-202 SIDLGAFEN
+202 SIGHSAFES
-211 CTALTAVTLPKR
+211 CTALTAVMLPER
-223 LTELGSEVFKNCS
+223 LTELGYAAFENCS

-249 NGLGD
+249 NGLGE

-271 TKIADR
+271 TKIADH
-277 QFDGSPI
+277 QFDGAPI
-284 KSITIPGTVTTVGMS
+284 KSITIPSTVTTIGMN

-306 LTAIDLPSSVT
+306 LTAIDLPTSVT
-317 EIDGHA
+317 EIESDA
-323 FEKCTALTAVTLPKH
+323 FNNCTSLTSVTL
-338 LRRLDMEA
+338 
-346 FFGCTA
+346 
-352 LKSVF
+352 S
-357 IPLSLQTASSPFRNC
+357 
-372 TALTD
+372 
-377 VTFEDGRTELPDT
+377 DGL
-390 LLRGSGIRQLT
+390 I
-401 VPQTVTKIGYS
+401 
-412 AFSGCTQL
+412 
-420 TAITLPAGLRELGSE
+420 ELGNE
-435 AFKGCTAL
+435 VFKGCTAL
-443 TGVALPDSLTAL
+443 TAVALPDSLTTL
-455 GYGVFRDCSALTA
+455 GYGVFRDCSALTSV
-468 AEFPAGIAPVS
+468 EFPAGIQSLS
-479 WSSGSSML
+479 WSNSNGML

-499 KTVSSLGNDFF
+499 ETASSLGDYFF
-510 AGCTALEQIVL
+510 AGCTALKQIVL
-521 PDSVTEIGSNLFN
+521 PDSVTEIGSNVFN

-549 AIPEHTFY
+549 AIPANTFY
-557 GCVSLQKL
+557 GCASLQTL

-582 TSLTELTLLRNVTEA
+582 TSLTSLTLLRNVAEA
-597 AADALSYPEQVT
+597 ASDALSYPEQVT
-609 VYGVKGTYA
+609 IYGIKGSYA
-618 ETYAASVGASFAA
+618 ERYAASVGASFVA
-631 IDRPATAVSLPKSV
+631 IDRPATAVSLPKNV
-645 TVKVWSSVRL
+645 TVKVNDSVRL
-655 LPSLDPVDCT
+655 LPSLNPVDCT
-665 DELVWSSSDASVA
+665 DELVWSSSDTSVA
-678 AVSADGTVTGRKD
+678 AVAADGTVTGRKD

-699 AGSVSARCEVAV
+699 AGSVSARCEVTV

-737 TCSCGEYYYDDY
+737 TCSCGDYYYDDY

-754 HSYVDGVCTRCGASR
+754 HNYVNGVCTRCGASR
-769 PETRFVDVKLGS
+769 PETRFVDVKPGS
-781 WYYNS
+781 WYYES

-825 PKQRPSTFSDVRRG
+825 PKQRPSTFSDVPRG

-850 KNGIVTGVGD
+850 KNGIVTGVGN

-902 KVNGWA
+902 KVNSWA

>member
-1 MKKGENT
+1 

-32 LVPTLLLPAAAAGY
+32 LVPTLLLPAAAADY

-57 DGSAIITRYS
+57 DGSAIITQYS

-81 HTVKQIG
+81 HTVKQID
-88 SYAFEKNTTLTS
+88 SYAFGKNTTLTS
-100 VSIPETVTELEY
+100 VSIPETVTELKY
-112 YAFKGCTS
+112 SAFMDCTS

-126 PSGLTSAGSLSNGAF
+126 PSGLTKSGSLGSGAF

-155 LASIPGALFE
+155 LTSIPEALFE
-165 GTGLKTVTLPE
+165 GTGLKTITLPE
-176 SVTSIGSWAFANC
+176 SVTSIGMWAFADC
-189 AKLEQVSFPAGLT
+189 AKLEQVSFPASLT
-202 SIDLGAFEN
+202 SIDGCAFEN

-223 LTELGSEVFKNCS
+223 LTKLGNEVFANCS

-249 NGLGD
+249 INGFG
-254 GFKGCTALT
+254 GGCFKGCTALT

-271 TKIADR
+271 TKIADY

-284 KSITIPGTVTTVGMS
+284 KSITIPGTVTTIGMS
-299 AFSDCAN
+299 AFSGCAN
-306 LTAIDLPSSVT
+306 LTAIDLPTSVT
-317 EIDGHA
+317 EIGAYA
-323 FEKCTALTAVTLPKH
+323 FEKCTGLTAVTLPKH
-338 LRRLDMEA
+338 LRELGSDA
-346 FFGCTA
+346 FAGSTA

-357 IPLSLQTASSPFRNC
+357 IPLSLQTASSPFRKC

-377 VTFEDGRTELPDT
+377 VTFEDGRTKLPNT
-390 LLRGSGIRQLT
+390 LLEGSGIRQLT

-412 AFSGCTQL
+412 AFAGCTQL

-455 GYGVFRDCSALTA
+455 SHGAFENCTSLTA
-468 AEFPAGIAPVS
+468 VEFPAGITPFS
-479 WSSGSSML
+479 WSSSSGML

-499 KTVSSLGNDFF
+499 KTVSSLGNGFF

-549 AIPEHTFY
+549 AIPENTFY

-631 IDRPATAVSLPKSV
+631 IDRPATAVFLPKSV
-645 TVKVWSSVRL
+645 TLKVGGSGRF
-655 LPSLDPVDCT
+655 LPSLDPIDCT

-678 AVSADGTVTGRKD
+678 AVSADDTVTGRKD

-925 ENGKVY
+925 ENGRVY

>member
-1 MKKGENT
+1 
-8 MKKGENTMK
+8 MK

-32 LVPTLLLPAAAAGY
+32 LVPTLLLPAAAADY

-57 DGSAIITRYS
+57 DGSAIITQYS

-88 SYAFEKNTTLTS
+88 SYAFGKNTTLTS

-112 YAFKGCTS
+112 SAFMDCTS

-126 PSGLTSAGSLSNGAF
+126 PSGLTKSGSLGSGAF
-141 SGCSALTTVQFGSG
+141 TGCSALTTVQFGSG
-155 LASIPGALFE
+155 LTSIPEALFE
-165 GTGLKTVTLPE
+165 GTGLKTITLPE
-176 SVTSIGSWAFANC
+176 SVTSIGMWAFADC
-189 AKLEQVSFPAGLT
+189 AKLEQVSFPASLT
-202 SIDLGAFEN
+202 SIDGCAFEN

-223 LTELGSEVFKNCS
+223 LTKLGNEVFVNCS

-249 NGLGD
+249 INGFG
-254 GFKGCTALT
+254 GGCFKGCTSLT

-271 TKIADR
+271 TKIADY

-284 KSITIPGTVTTVGMS
+284 KSITIPDTVTTVGMS
-299 AFSDCAN
+299 AFSGCAN
-306 LTAIDLPSSVT
+306 LTAIDLPTSVT
-317 EIDGHA
+317 EIGAYA
-323 FEKCTALTAVTLPKH
+323 FEKCTGLTAVTLPKH
-338 LRRLDMEA
+338 LRKLGLSA
-346 FFGCTA
+346 FSGCTA

-357 IPLSLQTASSPFRNC
+357 IPLSLQNTSNPFRNC

-377 VTFEDGRTELPDT
+377 VTFEDGRTELPNT
-390 LLRGSGIRQLT
+390 LLEDSGIRQFT

-412 AFSGCTQL
+412 AFAGCTQL
-420 TAITLPAGLRELGSE
+420 TAITLPAGLRELGSG
-435 AFKGCTAL
+435 AFEGCTAL

-455 GYGVFRDCSALTA
+455 GSGAFRNCSALTA
-468 AEFPAGIAPVS
+468 VEFPAGITPAS
-479 WSSGSSML
+479 WSIGSSML
-487 RNCTSLRSVKLP
+487 KNCTSLRSVKLP
-499 KTVSSLGNDFF
+499 GTVPSLDDDFF

-521 PDSVTEIGSNLFN
+521 PDSVTKIGSNLFN

-549 AIPEHTFY
+549 AIPANTFY
-557 GCVSLQKL
+557 GCASLQKL

-573 IGKTAFANC
+573 IGKNAFANC

-597 AADALSYPEQVT
+597 ASDALSYPEQVT

-631 IDRPATAVSLPKSV
+631 IDRPATAVFLPKSV

-711 GTPAHVHSYTAVVT
+711 GTPTHVHSYTAVVT

-754 HSYVDGVCTRCGASR
+754 HSYVDGVCTRCGATR
-769 PETRFVDVKLGS
+769 PETRFVDVKPGS
-781 WYYNS
+781 WYYKS

-792 NGLMNG
+792 NSLMNG

>member
-1 MKKGENT
+1 
-8 MKKGENTMK
+8 MK

-32 LVPTLLLPAAAAGY
+32 LVPTLLLPAAAADY

-81 HTVKQIG
+81 HTVKQID

-112 YAFKGCTS
+112 YAFKDCTS

-126 PSGLTSAGSLSNGAF
+126 PGGLTKAGSLGNGVF

-155 LASIPGALFE
+155 LTSIPEALFE

-202 SIDLGAFEN
+202 SIDLSAFEN

-223 LTELGSEVFKNCS
+223 LTELGSAAFENCS

-284 KSITIPGTVTTVGMS
+284 KSITIPGTVTTVGMG

-317 EIDGHA
+317 EIDGYA
-323 FEKCTALTAVTLPKH
+323 FKNCTALTAVTLPKH
-338 LRRLDMEA
+338 LRRLDTEA
-346 FFGCTA
+346 FLGCTA

-357 IPLSLQTASSPFRNC
+357 IPLSLQNASNPFRNC

-377 VTFEDGRTELPDT
+377 VTFEDGRTEFPDT
-390 LLRGSGIRQLT
+390 LLQGSGVRQLT

-412 AFSGCTQL
+412 AFAGCTQL
-420 TAITLPAGLRELGSE
+420 TAITLPAGLRELGNE

-443 TGVALPDSLTAL
+443 TGVALPDSLTDL
-455 GYGVFRDCSALTA
+455 GYGVFRGCSALTA
-468 AEFPAGIAPVS
+468 VEFPAGIAPLS
-479 WSSGSSML
+479 WSIGSSML

-499 KTVSSLGNDFF
+499 KTVSSLGDDFF

-549 AIPEHTFY
+549 AIPANTFY
-557 GCVSLQKL
+557 GCASLQKL

-769 PETRFVDVKLGS
+769 PETRFMDVKPGS
-781 WYYNS
+781 WYYKS

-925 ENGKVY
+925 ENGRVY

>member
-1 MKKGENT
+1 

-100 VSIPETVTELEY
+100 VAIPETVTELEY

-126 PSGLTSAGSLSNGAF
+126 PSGLTSAGSLGSGAF

-155 LASIPGALFE
+155 LASIPEALFE

-202 SIDLGAFEN
+202 SIGLSAFEN

-223 LTELGSEVFKNCS
+223 LTELGSAVFENCS

-249 NGLGD
+249 NGFGD
-254 GFKGCTALT
+254 GFRGCTALT

-317 EIDGHA
+317 EIDGYA

-338 LRRLDMEA
+338 LRRLGTEV
-346 FFGCTA
+346 FLGCTA

-357 IPLSLQTASSPFRNC
+357 IPLSLQNASNPFQKC

-390 LLRGSGIRQLT
+390 LLEGSGIRQLT

-412 AFSGCTQL
+412 AFAGCTQL

-455 GYGVFRDCSALTA
+455 GYGVFRNCSALTA

-499 KTVSSLGNDFF
+499 KTVSSLGDYFF
-510 AGCTALEQIVL
+510 AGCTALERIVL

-573 IGKTAFANC
+573 IGKNAFANC

-618 ETYAASVGASFAA
+618 ETYAASVGARFAA

>member
-1 MKKGENT
+1 
-8 MKKGENTMK
+8 MK

-32 LVPTLLLPAAAAGY
+32 LVPTLLLPAAAADY

-57 DGSAIITRYS
+57 DGSAIITKYS

-88 SYAFEKNTTLTS
+88 SYAFGKNTTLTS
-100 VSIPETVTELEY
+100 VSIPETVTELKY
-112 YAFKGCTS
+112 SAFEDCTS

-126 PSGLTSAGSLSNGAF
+126 PGGLTKAGSLGNGVF
-141 SGCSALTTVQFGSG
+141 TGCSALTTVQFGSG
-155 LASIPGALFE
+155 LVAIPDALFE
-165 GTGLKTVTLPE
+165 GTGLKTITLPE
-176 SVTSIGSWAFANC
+176 SVTSIGPWAFANC

-202 SIDLGAFEN
+202 SIDLCAFEN

-223 LTELGSEVFKNCS
+223 LTELGNEAFENCS

-249 NGLGD
+249 INGFG
-254 GFKGCTALT
+254 GSFKGCTALT

-271 TKIADR
+271 TKIADY
-277 QFDGSPI
+277 QFADSPI
-284 KSITIPGTVTTVGMS
+284 KSITIPGTVTTIGMS
-299 AFSDCAN
+299 AFSGCAN

-317 EIDGHA
+317 EIDGYA
-323 FEKCTALTAVTLPKH
+323 FKNCTALTAVTLPKH

-390 LLRGSGIRQLT
+390 LLEGSGIRQLT

-412 AFSGCTQL
+412 AFAGCTQL
-420 TAITLPAGLRELGSE
+420 TAITLPAGLRELGNE

-443 TGVALPDSLTAL
+443 TGVALPDSLTDL

-499 KTVSSLGNDFF
+499 KTVSSLGDYFF

-534 GCTALTDVTLSTNLQ
+534 GCTSLADVTLSTNLQ
-549 AIPEHTFY
+549 AIQENTFY

-573 IGKTAFANC
+573 IGKNAFANC
-582 TSLTELTLLRNVTEA
+582 TSLTSLTLLRNVTEA

-769 PETRFVDVKLGS
+769 PETRFMDVKPGS
-781 WYYNS
+781 WYYKS

-879 RYAQKKRADT
+879 RYAQKKCADT

-925 ENGKVY
+925 ENGRVY

>member
-1 MKKGENT
+1 
-8 MKKGENTMK
+8 MK

-32 LVPTLLLPAAAAGY
+32 LVPTLLLPAAAADY

-81 HTVKQIG
+81 HTVKQID

-112 YAFKGCTS
+112 SAFKDCTS

-126 PSGLTSAGSLSNGAF
+126 PGGLTKSGSLGSGAF

-155 LASIPGALFE
+155 LTSIPEALFE
-165 GTGLKTVTLPE
+165 GTGLKTITLPE

-189 AKLEQVSFPAGLT
+189 TKLEQVSFPAGLT
-202 SIDLGAFEN
+202 LIDLCAFEN

-284 KSITIPGTVTTVGMS
+284 KSITIPGTVTTIGMS
-299 AFSDCAN
+299 AFSGCAN

-317 EIDGHA
+317 EIDGYA
-323 FEKCTALTAVTLPKH
+323 FSSTGLTAVTLPKH
-338 LRRLDMEA
+338 LRKLGTDA
-346 FFGCTA
+346 FTGCTA

-357 IPLSLQTASSPFRNC
+357 IPLSLQTASSPFRKC

-377 VTFEDGRTELPDT
+377 VTFEDGRTKLPNT
-390 LLRGSGIRQLT
+390 LLEDSGIRQLT
-401 VPQTVTKIGYS
+401 VPQTVTQIGYS
-412 AFSGCTQL
+412 AFAGCTQL
-420 TAITLPAGLRELGSE
+420 TAITLPAGLWELGSE

-455 GYGVFRDCSALTA
+455 SHGAFENCTSLTA
-468 AEFPAGIAPVS
+468 VEFPAGITPFS
-479 WSSGSSML
+479 WSSSSGML

-499 KTVSSLGNDFF
+499 KTVSSLGNGFF
-510 AGCTALEQIVL
+510 AGCTALERIVL

-549 AIPEHTFY
+549 AIPENTFY

-582 TSLTELTLLRNVTEA
+582 TSLTSLTLLRNVTEA
-597 AADALSYPEQVT
+597 ASDALSYPEQVT

-655 LPSLDPVDCT
+655 LPSLDPIDCT

-754 HSYVDGVCTRCGASR
+754 HSYVDGVCTRCGATR
-769 PETRFVDVKLGS
+769 PETRFVDVKPGS
-781 WYYNS
+781 WYYKS

>member
-1 MKKGENT
+1 

-112 YAFKGCTS
+112 LAFTGCTS

-126 PSGLTSAGSLSNGAF
+126 PSGLTKSGSLGSGAF

-155 LASIPGALFE
+155 LTSIPEALFE
-165 GTGLKTVTLPE
+165 STGLKTITLPE
-176 SVTSIGSWAFANC
+176 SVTSIGMWAFANC
-189 AKLEQVSFPAGLT
+189 TKLEQVSFPASLT
-202 SIDLGAFEN
+202 SIDGCAFEN

-223 LTELGSEVFKNCS
+223 LTELGNDVFENCS

-249 NGLGD
+249 INGFGD
-254 GFKGCTALT
+254 GCFAGCTALT

-271 TKIADR
+271 TKIADH

-284 KSITIPGTVTTVGMS
+284 KSITIPGTVTTIGSS
-299 AFSDCAN
+299 AFSGCAN
-306 LTAIDLPSSVT
+306 LTAIDLPTSVT
-317 EIDGHA
+317 QIDAYA
-323 FEKCTALTAVTLPKH
+323 FSSTGLTAVTLPKH
-338 LRRLDMEA
+338 LRKLGLSA
-346 FFGCTA
+346 FSGCTA

-357 IPLSLQTASSPFRNC
+357 IPLSLQNTSNPFRNC
-372 TALTD
+372 KALTD

-390 LLRGSGIRQLT
+390 LLEDSGIRQFT
-401 VPQTVTKIGYS
+401 VPQTVTKIGDS
-412 AFSGCTQL
+412 AFAGCTQL
-420 TAITLPAGLRELGSE
+420 TAITLPAGLRELGSG
-435 AFKGCTAL
+435 AFSGCTAL

-455 GYGVFRDCSALTA
+455 GYGAFANCTALTA
-468 AEFPAGIAPVS
+468 VEFPAGITPAS
-479 WSSGSSML
+479 WRSGSSML

-499 KTVSSLGNDFF
+499 KTVPFLDDDFF

-521 PDSVTEIGSNLFN
+521 PDSVTKIGSNLFN

-549 AIPEHTFY
+549 AIPANTFY

-573 IGKTAFANC
+573 IGKNAFANC
-582 TSLTELTLLRNVTEA
+582 TSLTSLTLLRNVTEA

-618 ETYAASVGASFAA
+618 ETYAASVGAPFAA
-631 IDRPATAVSLPKSV
+631 IDRPATAVFLPKSV
-645 TVKVWSSVRL
+645 TLKVGGSGRF
-655 LPSLDPVDCT
+655 LPSLDPIDCT

-769 PETRFVDVKLGS
+769 PETRFVDVKPGS
-781 WYYNS
+781 WYYKS

-925 ENGKVY
+925 ENGRVY

>member
-1 MKKGENT
+1 

-32 LVPTLLLPAAAAGY
+32 LVPTLLLPAAAADY

-81 HTVKQIG
+81 HTVKQID

-126 PSGLTSAGSLSNGAF
+126 PSGLTSAGSLGSGAF

-189 AKLEQVSFPAGLT
+189 AKLEQVHFPANLT
-202 SIDLGAFEN
+202 SIDLSAFEN

-223 LTELGSEVFKNCS
+223 LTELGSAVFENCS

-244 KSLTN
+244 KSLTD

-306 LTAIDLPSSVT
+306 LTAIDLPTSVT
-317 EIDGHA
+317 EIDGYA
-323 FEKCTALTAVTLPKH
+323 FSSTGLTAVTLPKH
-338 LRRLDMEA
+338 LRELGTDA
-346 FFGCTA
+346 FAGCTA

-390 LLRGSGIRQLT
+390 LLRGSGVRQLT

-412 AFSGCTQL
+412 AFADCTQL
-420 TAITLPAGLRELGSE
+420 TAITLPAGLRELGNE

-443 TGVALPDSLTAL
+443 TGVALPDSLTDL
-455 GYGVFRDCSALTA
+455 GYGVFRNCSALTA
-468 AEFPAGIAPVS
+468 AEFPAGIA
-479 WSSGSSML
+479 WISGSSML

-499 KTVSSLGNDFF
+499 KTVSSLGDYFF
-510 AGCTALEQIVL
+510 AGCTALERIVL

-549 AIPEHTFY
+549 AIPANTFY
-557 GCVSLQKL
+557 GCASLQKL

-618 ETYAASVGASFAA
+618 ETYAASVGARFAA

-655 LPSLDPVDCT
+655 LPSLDPIDCT

-925 ENGKVY
+925 ENGRVY

>member
-1 MKKGENT
+1 

-32 LVPTLLLPAAAAGY
+32 LVPTLLLPAAAADY

-126 PSGLTSAGSLSNGAF
+126 PGGLTKAGSLSNGVF

-155 LASIPGALFE
+155 LVSIPDALFE
-165 GTGLKTVTLPE
+165 GTGLKTITLPE

-202 SIDLGAFEN
+202 SIDLCAFEN

-244 KSLTN
+244 KSLTD

-317 EIDGHA
+317 EIDGYA
-323 FEKCTALTAVTLPKH
+323 FENCTALTAVTLPKH
-338 LRRLDMEA
+338 LRRLGTEA

-357 IPLSLQTASSPFRNC
+357 IPLSLQNASNPFQKC

-390 LLRGSGIRQLT
+390 LLEGSGVRQLT

-412 AFSGCTQL
+412 AFAGCTQL
-420 TAITLPAGLRELGSE
+420 TAITLPAGLRELGNE

-499 KTVSSLGNDFF
+499 KTVSSLGDYFF
-510 AGCTALEQIVL
+510 AGCTALERIVL

-549 AIPEHTFY
+549 AIPENTFY
-557 GCVSLQKL
+557 GCASLQKL

-618 ETYAASVGASFAA
+618 ETYAASVGARFAA

-645 TVKVWSSVRL
+645 TVKVWSSVCL

-925 ENGKVY
+925 ENGRVY

>member
-1 MKKGENT
+1 

-32 LVPTLLLPAAAAGY
+32 LVPTLLLPAAAADY

-88 SYAFEKNTTLTS
+88 SYAFGKNTTLTS

-112 YAFKGCTS
+112 SAFTGCTS

-155 LASIPGALFE
+155 LTSIPEALFE

-176 SVTSIGSWAFANC
+176 SVTSIGMWAFADC
-189 AKLEQVSFPAGLT
+189 AKLEQVSFPASLT
-202 SIDLGAFEN
+202 SIDGCAFEN

-223 LTELGSEVFKNCS
+223 LTELGNDVFENCS

-249 NGLGD
+249 INGFGD
-254 GFKGCTALT
+254 GCFAGCTALT

-271 TKIADR
+271 TKIADH

-284 KSITIPGTVTTVGMS
+284 KSITIPGTVTTIGSS
-299 AFSDCAN
+299 AFSGCAN
-306 LTAIDLPSSVT
+306 LTAIDLPTSVT
-317 EIDGHA
+317 QIDAYA
-323 FEKCTALTAVTLPKH
+323 FSSTGLTAVTLPKH
-338 LRRLDMEA
+338 LRKLGLSA
-346 FFGCTA
+346 FSGCTA

-357 IPLSLQTASSPFRNC
+357 IPLSLQNVSSPFRNC

-390 LLRGSGIRQLT
+390 LLEDSGIRQLT
-401 VPQTVTKIGYS
+401 VPQTVTKIGDS
-412 AFSGCTQL
+412 AFAGCTQL
-420 TAITLPAGLRELGSE
+420 TAITLPAGLRELGSG

-443 TGVALPDSLTAL
+443 TGVALPDSLTDL

-499 KTVSSLGNDFF
+499 KTVPFLDDDFF

-521 PDSVTEIGSNLFN
+521 PDSVTKIGSNLFN

-549 AIPEHTFY
+549 AIPANTFY
-557 GCVSLQKL
+557 GCASLQKL

-573 IGKTAFANC
+573 IGKNAFANC
-582 TSLTELTLLRNVTEA
+582 TSLTALTLLRNVTET

-618 ETYAASVGASFAA
+618 ETYAASVGARFAA

-889 SARGSLSAFPDNG
+889 SAHGSLSAFPDNG

>member
-1 MKKGENT
+1 
-8 MKKGENTMK
+8 MK

-32 LVPTLLLPAAAAGY
+32 LVPTLLLPAAAADY

-81 HTVKQIG
+81 HTVKQID

-126 PSGLTSAGSLSNGAF
+126 PSGLTSAGSLGNGAF

-202 SIDLGAFEN
+202 SIDLSAFEN

-223 LTELGSEVFKNCS
+223 LTELGSAVFENCS

-284 KSITIPGTVTTVGMS
+284 KSITIPGTVTTIGMS
-299 AFSDCAN
+299 AFSGCAN

-317 EIDGHA
+317 EIDGYA
-323 FEKCTALTAVTLPKH
+323 FENCTGLTAVTLPKH
-338 LRRLDMEA
+338 LRRLGTEA
-346 FFGCTA
+346 FLGCTA

-357 IPLSLQTASSPFRNC
+357 IPLSLQNASNPFQKC

-390 LLRGSGIRQLT
+390 LLQGSGVRQLT

-412 AFSGCTQL
+412 AFAGCTQL
-420 TAITLPAGLRELGSE
+420 TAITLPAGLRELGNE

-499 KTVSSLGNDFF
+499 KTVSSLGDYFF
-510 AGCTALEQIVL
+510 AGCTALERIVL

-549 AIPEHTFY
+549 AIPANTFY
-557 GCVSLQKL
+557 GCASLQKL

-582 TSLTELTLLRNVTEA
+582 TSLTSLTLLRNVTEA
-597 AADALSYPEQVT
+597 ASDALSYPEQVT

-754 HSYVDGVCTRCGASR
+754 HSYVDGVCTRCGATR
-769 PETRFVDVKLGS
+769 PETRFVDVKPGS
-781 WYYNS
+781 WYYKS

-925 ENGKVY
+925 ENGRVY

>member
-1 MKKGENT
+1 

-32 LVPTLLLPAAAAGY
+32 LVPTLLLPAAAADY

-88 SYAFEKNTTLTS
+88 SYAFGKNTTLTS

-112 YAFKGCTS
+112 SAFMDCTS

-126 PSGLTSAGSLSNGAF
+126 PSGLTKAGSLGSGAF
-141 SGCSALTTVQFGSG
+141 SGCSALTTMQFGSG
-155 LASIPGALFE
+155 LTSIPEALFE
-165 GTGLKTVTLPE
+165 STGLKTITLPE
-176 SVTSIGSWAFANC
+176 SVTSIGMWAFANC
-189 AKLEQVSFPAGLT
+189 AKLEQVSFPASLT
-202 SIDLGAFEN
+202 SIDGCAFEN

-223 LTELGSEVFKNCS
+223 LTELGNDVFENCS

-249 NGLGD
+249 INGFGD
-254 GFKGCTALT
+254 GCFAGCTALT

-271 TKIADR
+271 TKIADH

-284 KSITIPGTVTTVGMS
+284 KSITIPGTVTTIGSS
-299 AFSDCAN
+299 AFSGCAN
-306 LTAIDLPSSVT
+306 LTAIDLPTSVT
-317 EIDGHA
+317 QIDAYA
-323 FEKCTALTAVTLPKH
+323 FSSTGLTAVTLPKH
-338 LRRLDMEA
+338 LRKLGLSA
-346 FFGCTA
+346 FSGCTA

-357 IPLSLQTASSPFRNC
+357 IPLSLQTASNPFRNC
-372 TALTD
+372 KALTD

-390 LLRGSGIRQLT
+390 LLEDSGIRQFT

-412 AFSGCTQL
+412 AFDGCTQL
-420 TAITLPAGLRELGSE
+420 TAITLPAGLRELGRG
-435 AFKGCTAL
+435 AFFGCTAL

-455 GYGVFRDCSALTA
+455 GYGAFANCTALTA
-468 AEFPAGIAPVS
+468 VEFPAGITPAS
-479 WSSGSSML
+479 WRNSSGML

-499 KTVSSLGNDFF
+499 GTVPSLDDDFF

-521 PDSVTEIGSNLFN
+521 PDSVTKIGSNLFN

-549 AIPEHTFY
+549 AIPANTFY
-557 GCVSLQKL
+557 GCASLQKL

-573 IGKTAFANC
+573 IGKNAFANC

-631 IDRPATAVSLPKSV
+631 IDRPATAVFLPKSV
-645 TVKVWSSVRL
+645 TLKVGGSGRF
-655 LPSLDPVDCT
+655 LPSLDPIDCT

-925 ENGKVY
+925 ENGRVY

>member
-1 MKKGENT
+1 
-8 MKKGENTMK
+8 MK

-32 LVPTLLLPAAAAGY
+32 LVPTLLLPAAAADY

-88 SYAFEKNTTLTS
+88 SYAFGKNTTLTS

-112 YAFKGCTS
+112 SAFTGCTS

-126 PSGLTSAGSLSNGAF
+126 PGGLTKAGSLGNGAF

-155 LASIPGALFE
+155 LTSIPEALFE
-165 GTGLKTVTLPE
+165 GTGLKTITLPE
-176 SVTSIGSWAFANC
+176 SVTSIGMWAFADC
-189 AKLEQVSFPAGLT
+189 AKLEQVSFPASLT
-202 SIDLGAFEN
+202 SIDGCAFEN

-223 LTELGSEVFKNCS
+223 LTELGNDVFENCS

-249 NGLGD
+249 INGFGD
-254 GFKGCTALT
+254 GCFAGCTALT

-271 TKIADR
+271 TKIADH

-284 KSITIPGTVTTVGMS
+284 KSITIPGTVTTIGMS

-306 LTAIDLPSSVT
+306 LTAIDLPTSVT
-317 EIDGHA
+317 EIDAYA
-323 FEKCTALTAVTLPKH
+323 FSSTGLTAVTLPKH
-338 LRRLDMEA
+338 LRKLGLSA
-346 FFGCTA
+346 FSGCTA

-357 IPLSLQTASSPFRNC
+357 IPLSLQNTSNPFRNC

-377 VTFEDGRTELPDT
+377 VTFEDGRTELPNT
-390 LLRGSGIRQLT
+390 LLEDSGIRQLT

-412 AFSGCTQL
+412 AFAGCTQL
-420 TAITLPAGLRELGSE
+420 TAITLPDGLRELGRG
-435 AFKGCTAL
+435 AFSGCTAL

-455 GYGVFRDCSALTA
+455 GYGVFQNCSALTA
-468 AEFPAGIAPVS
+468 VEFPAGIAPAS
-479 WSSGSSML
+479 WRSGSGML
-487 RNCTSLRSVKLP
+487 KNCTSLRSVKLP
-499 KTVSSLGNDFF
+499 GTVPSLDDDFF

-521 PDSVTEIGSNLFN
+521 PDSVTKIGSNLFN

-549 AIPEHTFY
+549 AIPANTFY
-557 GCVSLQKL
+557 GCASLQKL

-573 IGKTAFANC
+573 IGKNAFANC
-582 TSLTELTLLRNVTEA
+582 TSLTSLTLLRNVTEA
-597 AADALSYPEQVT
+597 ASDALSYPEQVT

-655 LPSLDPVDCT
+655 LPSLDPIDCT

-754 HSYVDGVCTRCGASR
+754 HSYVDGVCTRCGATR
-769 PETRFVDVKLGS
+769 PETRFVDVKPGS
-781 WYYNS
+781 WYYKS

>member
-1 MKKGENT
+1 

-46 TSGDFTYKLND
+46 TSGDFTYELND
-57 DGSAIITRYS
+57 DGSAIITQYS

-155 LASIPGALFE
+155 LASIPEALFE

-202 SIDLGAFEN
+202 SIDLSAFEN

-223 LTELGSEVFKNCS
+223 LTELGSAVFKNCS

-244 KSLTN
+244 KSLTD

-323 FEKCTALTAVTLPKH
+323 FDNCTALTAVTLPKH
-338 LRRLDMEA
+338 LRRLDTGA
-346 FFGCTA
+346 FSGCTA

-357 IPLSLQTASSPFRNC
+357 IPLSLQNASNPFQNC

-390 LLRGSGIRQLT
+390 LLKGSGVRQLT

-412 AFSGCTQL
+412 AFAGCTQL
-420 TAITLPAGLRELGSE
+420 TAITLPAGLRELGNE

-443 TGVALPDSLTAL
+443 TGVALPDSLTDL

-499 KTVSSLGNDFF
+499 KTVPFLDDDFF

-549 AIPEHTFY
+549 AIPENTFY
-557 GCVSLQKL
+557 GCANLQKL

-618 ETYAASVGASFAA
+618 ETYAASVGARFAA

-889 SARGSLSAFPDNG
+889 AARGSLSAFPDNG

-925 ENGKVY
+925 ENGRVY